1 MKKEGKKK
9 KKKEVHECIQNVRTV
24 PAERGTE
31 NGAIIN
37 HHLVL
42 GLLWNN
48 IKKKCSWWATSI
60 HKSKKEKPKEL
71 TKSKE
76 GKQQYLNACKIQR
89 TLSPRCGPSTFQLFV
104 ID

>member
-1 MKKEGKKK
+1 MYVLCPLRE
-9 KKKEVHECIQNVRTV
+9 EQRMA
-24 PAERGTE
+24 PSS
-31 NGAIIN
+31 III
-37 HHLVL
+37 LFWAYYGIILRSAL
-42 GLLWNN
+42 GGPQ
-48 IKKKCSWWATSI
+48 SI